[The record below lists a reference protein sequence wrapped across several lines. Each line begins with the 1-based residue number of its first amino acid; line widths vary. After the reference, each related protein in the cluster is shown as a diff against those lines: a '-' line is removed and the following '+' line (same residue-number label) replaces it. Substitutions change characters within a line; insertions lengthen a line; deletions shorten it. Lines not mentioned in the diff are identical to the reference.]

1 MTKRMLIDASHPE
14 ETRVAILDGNRL
26 EAFDFESATRK
37 QLKGNVYLA
46 RVTRVEPSLQACF
59 VEYGGNRQGF
69 LAFSEIHPDY
79 YQIPIADRE
88 ALLREDEDEEDHD
101 DHEHAHPTADQAEL
115 ANAENTET
123 TADSNAELTAE
134 QNLEN
139 TENAETA
146 GEGEQTAPGE
156 TTGDAEIV
164 SAPAPSPAPQQR
176 HSGGSPDVE
185 TVGGDEA
192 EEARQFRKLKFYR
205 RYKIQ
210 EVIKRRQILLV
221 QVVKEERGMKG
232 AALTSYISLPGRY
245 CVLMPNSARSGV
257 SRKISNYQDRKRMK
271 SLITSLEVP
280 DGMAVI
286 LRTAGADRP
295 KTDIK
300 RDCDYLLKVWDE
312 IRENTLKATAPELIY
327 EEGNL
332 VKRAIRDLYGR
343 DIEQIY
349 VEGDEGYKTA
359 KNLMKVLTP
368 SHSKRVQ
375 QYKDKSVGLFQ
386 KYQVENQIDS
396 VHDNRVELP
405 AGGYIIINQTEAL
418 VAIDVNSGRSTRERN
433 IEETAIRTNLE
444 AAEEIARQMRL
455 RDLAGLI
462 VIDFIDMENHRNKV
476 EVERRFK
483 EFVRKDRARMQIGRI
498 SHFGLLELTR
508 QRLRPS
514 ILEGS
519 SSKCPTCNGLGV
531 VRSTESS
538 ALSIFRAIEEDIGRR
553 RSSEIR
559 VSMASHAALY
569 LLNHKRAGLA
579 DLELRH
585 NTKIILEFDESLVP
599 PAHKIE
605 RVKAQDTD
613 QDDDQDG
620 NNPRHNH
627 RHKHGRNERPE
638 NDPAPVEDDIEDS
651 NDESDESDSTNET
664 TQEKSAD
671 TRSNN
676 DRQGNRGDRNNGGEG
691 GGRERFRKRGR
702 RRGRDRFRN
711 RGERG
716 ERGDR
721 NFAGRDGGRDGERN
735 QDAQNQDR
743 QNQGG
748 QSQSGQNQNAS
759 PGGNSDSYNRPNN
772 QDSYQDIGS
781 QDMGAAEA
789 RHESPDFEDRQPN
802 HNRGQSADRNQQSG
816 DRQIDSAADDNVA
829 MVTESP
835 SNPKRGWWRRAGN

>member
-26 EAFDFESATRK
+26 EAFDFESATKK
-37 QLKGNVYLA
+37 QLKGNIYLA

-88 ALLREDEDEEDHD
+88 ALLREDEEAQEEAEADA
-101 DHEHAHPTADQAEL
+101 EPASQEGVSIETAPTEETISEETAPIAEESIGD
-115 ANAENTET
+115 AGETVPAEGET
-123 TADSNAELTAE
+123 ASEAVEAAPAE
-134 QNLEN
+134 Q
-139 TENAETA
+139 
-146 GEGEQTAPGE
+146 PVV
-156 TTGDAEIV
+156 DAN
-164 SAPAPSPAPQQR
+164 QR
-176 HSGGSPDVE
+176 TPEVE

-192 EEARQFRKLKFYR
+192 EEARQFRKMKFYR

-271 SLITSLEVP
+271 SLITSLNVP

-300 RDCDYLLKVWDE
+300 RDCDYLLKLWDE
-312 IRENTLKATAPELIY
+312 IRETTLQSTAPSLIY

-332 VKRAIRDLYGR
+332 VKRAIRDLYGK

-349 VEGDEGYKTA
+349 IEGDEGYKAA

-368 SHSKRVQ
+368 SHAKRVQ
-375 QYKDKSVGLFQ
+375 QFKDESASLFQ
-386 KYQVENQIDS
+386 KYQVESQIDS
-396 VHDNRVELP
+396 VHDNRVDLP
-405 AGGYIIINQTEAL
+405 SGGYIVINQTEAL
-418 VAIDVNSGRSTRERN
+418 VAVDVNSGRSTRERN
-433 IEETAIRTNLE
+433 IEETAVRTNLE

-455 RDLAGLI
+455 RDLSGLI

-476 EVERRFK
+476 SVERQFK

-514 ILEGS
+514 VLEGS

-531 VRSTESS
+531 VRSVESS
-538 ALSIFRAIEEDIGRR
+538 ALSILRAIEDDLSRR
-553 RSSEIR
+553 RSRELK
-559 VSMASHAALY
+559 VFMATHAAIY
-569 LLNHKRAGLA
+569 LLNHKRAALTE
-579 DLELRH
+579 LEQKH
-585 NTKIILEFDESLVP
+585 NVKILLQFDDTLVA
-599 PAHKIE
+599 PAYRID
-605 RVKAQDTD
+605 RVKADR
-613 QDDDQDG
+613 DDEGENEHRPHRQ
-620 NNPRHNH
+620 HEH
-627 RHKHGRNERPE
+627 RH
-638 NDPAPVEDDIEDS
+638 DSAPVEDSTEEEEATEETEEDS
-651 NDESDESDSTNET
+651 ETETAEDSESSEGDEN
-664 TQEKSAD
+664 Q
-671 TRSNN
+671 
-676 DRQGNRGDRNNGGEG
+676 NRRHSDRN
-691 GGRERFRKRGR
+691 R
-702 RRGRDRFRN
+702 RD
-711 RGERG
+711 G

-721 NFAGRDGGRDGERN
+721 GDRNERFGRRRRGGRGRDRYRNRDRN
-735 QDAQNQDR
+735 RNRFNRDEN
-743 QNQGG
+743 GG
-748 QSQSGQNQNAS
+748 QNHQ
-759 PGGNSDSYNRPNN
+759 GNGESYGNEAPSFERT
-772 QDSYQDIGS
+772 DIA
-781 QDMGAAEA
+781 AAEA
-789 RHESPDFEDRQPN
+789 SHESPNFEDTPPQHYEAPRHRHSDPEPAMERVTVQVEDQRAEP
-802 HNRGQSADRNQQSG
+802 RT
-816 DRQIDSAADDNVA
+816 DDNVA
-829 MVTESP
+829 VVSESP
-835 SNPKRGWWRRAGN
+835 SNPKRGWWRKTSS